1 MIWFL
6 LVVIGLLSI
15 HDIVQMVEKSGLK
28 SKLDEAVKER
38 KKKVRDLEC
47 TIYKL
52 DNINI
57 QLALSLGERPIREVD
72 FFGKYCC
79 INAGDNHL
87 HNRTVVQLPNGKY
100 QIVSITKTGEISGS
114 SKMGTVDSEE
124 ELLNYMNQEKY
135 IKLREQD
142 LLELKEQKKLL
153 IEAKL

>member
-1 MIWFL
+1 MIYIL
-6 LVVIGLLSI
+6 LIVIGLLCI
-15 HDIVQMVEKSGLK
+15 HDVVQMVRLSETKKEL
-28 SKLDEAVKER
+28 ETAVKER
-38 KKKVRDLEC
+38 KKKVRDLEGI
-47 TIYKL
+47 IYKL

-57 QLALSLGERPIREVD
+57 QLALVLGERPIREVD
-72 FFGKYCC
+72 FLGKYCC

-114 SKMGTVDSEE
+114 SKMGIVDSEE

-135 IKLREQD
+135 IKLRDQD